1 MIDKIMMVVALMSLL
16 LTFFITCIVFTQAD
30 RLVLEEITVR
40 SEFLEEDELQI
51 YGLVS
56 KMIDH
61 VMIAINNDDYPTAC
75 EIQKKI
81 VQLIEI
87 SSKQIL
93 LKEAQNLEKSL
104 CQRQRE
110 QMI

>member
-1 MIDKIMMVVALMSLL
+1 MIDKIMMVVAVMALL
-16 LTFFITCIVFTQAD
+16 LTFFTTCIVFTQAD
-30 RLVLEEITVR
+30 RLVLEEITFKPELV
-40 SEFLEEDELQI
+40 EDDELQI
-51 YGLVS
+51 YKLVN

-104 CQRQRE
+104 CHHRRE
-110 QMI
+110 QTV